1 MANLATPHGSG
12 EHIIPNGYDLDRD
25 VRMQQWLSGIMA
37 TVETLRAARDGKP
50 LLAGILCIFGLNG
63 WQVIASRS
71 LVSELGLTL
80 SILALL
86 YNFWRDFRNND
97 KRKLTQ
103 SLTDALRLQEATQQI
118 VVGLQVDGKLNDERH
133 KKEVARREML
143 EFEVSQISAELLRER
158 GILAHSGRREPLRPS
173 VPPAAVEVLLVE
185 DEQSIRQALLRILDH
200 YGFQVS
206 ESGTVREALNAIRGR
221 ERVGPRF
228 DFVVLDLQLPD
239 GSGIEVLR
247 MVHAGRPGTDVI
259 ISSGTLDEDVI
270 EEARRY
276 GAAAVL
282 VKPIDLGELL
292 ALLGITEEEQGNAE
306 GASHPNSPPKNA

>member
-1 MANLATPHGSG
+1 MTNLATPHGSG

-25 VRMQQWLSGIMA
+25 ERMHQWLTGIMA
-37 TVETLRAARDGKP
+37 TVETIRASHDGKP
-50 LLAGILCIFGLNG
+50 MLAGILCIFGLNG
-63 WQVIASRS
+63 WQVIVSRS
-71 LVSELGLTL
+71 PVSELGLTL
-80 SILALL
+80 SILAIL
-86 YNFWRDFRNND
+86 YNFWRDFRNKD
-97 KRKLTQ
+97 KQKLTQ
-103 SLTDALRLQEATQQI
+103 SLTDALQLQEATQQI
-118 VVGLQVDGKLNDERH
+118 VVGLQADVKLNEERH
-133 KKEVARREML
+133 RKEVTRREIL

-173 VPPAAVEVLLVE
+173 VPPAAVEVLIVE
-185 DEQSIRQALLRILDH
+185 DEPSIRQALLRILAH

-206 ESGTVREALNAIRGR
+206 ESGTVREALVAIRGR

-247 MVHAGRPGTDVI
+247 MVHAGKPGTDVI
-259 ISSGTLDEDVI
+259 ISSGALDEDVL

-292 ALLGITEEEQGNAE
+292 ALLGISEEELGRAD
-306 GASHPNSPPKNA
+306 GAIHPDSPPKNA